1 MQIHQLKK
9 PNNKSSE
16 REKRRVGR
24 GGKRGTYSGK
34 GMKGQKS
41 RAGAKIR
48 PQIREAVLKF
58 PKRRGVYFN
67 SLKKSPTIVKLEDIV
82 AVFPEGGI
90 IDPKKLKKANLIKTA
105 KSDPRPIKILGAITL
120 SKSYTIKNCLFSQR
134 VKEVIEKAGGKIELK
149 NK

>member
-1 MQIHQLKK
+1 MQTHQLKK

-16 REKRRVGR
+16 RKKRRIGR

-34 GMKGQKS
+34 GIKGQKS

-48 PQIREAVLKF
+48 PQIRETVLKF

-67 SLKKSPTIVKLEDIV
+67 PLKKSPIIVKLENIIV
-82 AVFPEGGI
+82 AFPEGGI
-90 IDPKKLKKANLIKTA
+90 IDPKKLIKSNLIKVS
-105 KSDPRPIKILGAITL
+105 KGDHRQIKILGAIDL
-120 SKSYTIKNCLFSQR
+120 SQNYTIKNCLTSHK
-134 VKEVIEKAGGKIELK
+134 VKEAIEKAGGKIELK

>member
-9 PNNKSSE
+9 SNNRLSQKK
-16 REKRRVGR
+16 KRRVGR

-48 PQIREAVLKF
+48 PQIRETVLKF

-67 SLKKSPTIVKLEDIV
+67 SLKKSPIIVKLEDIV
-82 AVFPEGGI
+82 SIFPEGGT
-90 IDPKKLKKANLIKTA
+90 IDPKKLKKANLIKAA
-105 KSDPRPIKILGAITL
+105 KSNYRPIKILGAITL
-120 SKSYTIKNCLFSQR
+120 LKSYLIKNCLVSQK
-134 VKEVIEKAGGKIELK
+134 VKESIEKAGGKIEVK
-149 NK
+149 IK